1 MGILAIQY
9 RTLADA
15 PILIAFNRE
24 ERYSRQSLPVKI
36 QSGRPRVVC
45 GVDRKTGGT
54 WGGVNQYGMFV
65 AAINAPKRATPFDP
79 RSRGVLCKELL
90 ACANAQEAIEK
101 AERELRTGAYAGV
114 NFLCVDREKGGV
126 VYGGNEVGVDMLR
139 PGLHMLTGN
148 RLDDYEDQRQEYVR
162 RQLTLH
168 RLDSSVAFLAA
179 ASGAFSRTP
188 DAMGKHGVV
197 VEEPGY
203 GTVSSML
210 VSLTERTQKSIM
222 QFANG
227 SPDRVPY
234 EDVSALLRQ
243 VLSTDRA
250 SQKKRAKLEMRSNVE
265 NDPNDPNGPEDEDG
279 VS

>member
-9 RTLADA
+9 RTLEDA
-15 PILIAFNRE
+15 PILIALNRE
-24 ERYSRQSLPVKI
+24 ELYARQSLPPRI

-45 GVDRKTGGT
+45 GLDRKTSGT
-54 WGGVNQYGMFV
+54 WAGVNQHGMFV
-65 AAINAPKRATPFDP
+65 AAINAPKRNLPYDP
-79 RSRGVLCKELL
+79 RSRGLLCRDLL
-90 ACANAQEAIEK
+90 ACATAEEAIER
-101 AERELRTGAYAGV
+101 AEVELNTGAYAGV
-114 NFLCVDREKGGV
+114 NFLCVDRHSGGV
-126 VYGGNEVGVDMLR
+126 VYGGNEVGVDVLR
-139 PGLHMLTGN
+139 PGLHMLTSN
-148 RLDDYEDQRQEYVR
+148 RMDDRDDQRQEYVR
-162 RQLTLH
+162 RLLTLH

-188 DAMGKHGVV
+188 DMMGKRGVIIS
-197 VEEPGY
+197 EPGY

-227 SPDRVPY
+227 APNTATY

-250 SQKKRAKLEMRSNVE
+250 SQKKAKAK
-265 NDPNDPNGPEDEDG
+265 PESSDSGDG
-279 VS
+279 DAL